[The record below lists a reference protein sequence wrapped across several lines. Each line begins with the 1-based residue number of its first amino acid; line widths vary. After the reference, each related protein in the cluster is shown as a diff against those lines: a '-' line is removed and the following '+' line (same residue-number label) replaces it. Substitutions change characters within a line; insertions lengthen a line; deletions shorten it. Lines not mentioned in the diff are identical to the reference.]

1 LVFPGNI
8 IITGFMGT
16 GKTAAGKE
24 LSARLGREFVDTD
37 DRIEQRVGIP
47 ISTIFSTCGEQ
58 RFREAEKEIC
68 KELAQRRDLVVSTGG
83 GMLLDPENRKLLTGS
98 GVVIRLKCT
107 PETILGRIGT
117 NADRPLLQCADPAA
131 RIDALLR
138 EREQAYSSFPFHI
151 DTGALTVDDVVSHIA
166 EIVSGLE
173 GSTEFISVA
182 APGGGGYSIAAGPGL
197 LSNIGQM
204 LSARGLSTGLAVVTD
219 HIVAE
224 LYLDTVLSSLK
235 ASGFRAF
242 PCVVPAGEETKNL
255 SQAEKLYS
263 QFLKHGLDRRGAVLA
278 LGGGVVGDLAGFAA
292 ATYMRG
298 VRFVQCPTTLLA
310 MVDSSVGG
318 KTGVDLPQG
327 KNLVGA
333 FKQPLLVIADTNCL
347 KSLPAKEI
355 RMGMAEFIKHSV
367 IDDAD
372 LFELLE
378 QSGLPALEPA
388 QVARSVSVKVRVV
401 EADPFESGLREV
413 LNLGHTVGHAV
424 EKLSDYSLAHGDA
437 VAVGLAAAGRISQKV
452 GLCDQRTAQ
461 RIESLL
467 ALMGFPLTHD
477 MATDRLMHVMASDK
491 KTVEGRVRFVLVK
504 GLGEVQNGCEVPA
517 DIVKQVLAELRSSH
531 TAV

>member
-1 LVFPGNI
+1 MAFAGNI

-24 LSARLGREFVDTD
+24 LSLRLVREFVDTD
-37 DRIEQRVGIP
+37 DLIEQRFGMP
-47 ISTIFSTCGEQ
+47 ISQIFSTCGEQ
-58 RFREAEKEIC
+58 RFRETEKEIC
-68 KELAQRRDLVVSTGG
+68 KELAERRYLVISTGG

-98 GVVIRLKCT
+98 GVVIRLTCS
-107 PETILGRIGT
+107 PEKILGRIGT
-117 NADRPLLQCADPAA
+117 NTDRPLLQCADPAA

-138 EREQAYSSFPFHI
+138 EREHAYASLPFHLN
-151 DTGALTVDDVVSHIA
+151 TSALSVDNVVDLIA
-166 EIVSGLE
+166 KIVGGLE
-173 GSTEFISVA
+173 DSTEFVSVA
-182 APGGGGYSIAAGPGL
+182 APEGGGYSIGVGPGL
-197 LSNIGQM
+197 LSNVGQM
-204 LSARGLSTGLAVVTD
+204 LQARGLSTGLAVVTD

-224 LYLDTVLSSLK
+224 LYLDTVLNSLRS
-235 ASGFRAF
+235 AGFRPF
-242 PCVVPAGEETKNL
+242 PCVVPAGEQTKNL
-255 SQAEKLYS
+255 AQVEKLYT
-263 QFLKHGLDRRGAVLA
+263 QFLDHGLDRRGAVLA

-333 FKQPLLVIADTNCL
+333 FKQPLLVVADTNCL

-355 RMGMAEFIKHSV
+355 RMGMAEFIKHAV
-367 IDDAD
+367 IDDAA

-401 EADPFESGLREV
+401 ETDPFESGLREV

-424 EKLSDYSLAHGDA
+424 EKCSDFSLAHGDA
-437 VAVGLAAAGRISQKV
+437 VSVGLAAAGRISQKL
-452 GLCDQRTAQ
+452 GLCDPRIPQ
-461 RIESLL
+461 RIEGLL
-467 ALMGFPLTHD
+467 ARMGLPLSHN
-477 MATDRLMHVMASDK
+477 MEADRLMDVMVSDK
-491 KTVEGRVRFVLVK
+491 KTVEGQIRFVLVK
-504 GLGEVQNGCEVPA
+504 GLGEVQNGCKVPP
-517 DIVKQVLAELRSSH
+517 DIVKQVLTELHASQ
-531 TAV
+531 